1 MSNIHQNRRSSF
13 SSSTKSS
20 LAKRQAPSSS
30 ENSVKPMAV
39 MTKKRA
45 PLSNITNQK
54 NGSRL
59 PNSSS
64 DSVHCSNKSAKLK
77 LAPTQPVCVNA
88 GFSNNVLPLQQ
99 GVVPHKVAS
108 SPSKSDDGSVSM
120 DETMSSSD
128 SYKSPQV
135 EYIDN
140 DEVSAVVSIE
150 RKALSNLYIT
160 PTSETIGNYCSR
172 DVLSDMK
179 KMDKNQIVNI
189 DNNNADP
196 QLCATF
202 ACDIYKHLRASE
214 AKKRPV
220 VDYMERVQKDVNSSM
235 RGILVDWLIEVSEEY
250 RLVPETLYLTVNYID
265 RYLSGNVISRQ
276 KLQLLGVACMM
287 IAAKYEEI
295 CAPQVEEFCYI
306 TDNTYLKDEVL
317 DMESDVLNYLKF
329 EMTAPTTKCFL
340 RRFVRAAHGVHEA
353 PLMQLECMANY
364 IAELSLL
371 EYTMLSHSPS
381 LVAASAIFLAK
392 YILDPTRRP
401 WNSTLQ
407 HYTQYKATELRGCVK
422 DLQRLCSTAHGSTL
436 PAVREKYSQ
445 HKYKFVAKKF
455 CPSIIPQDPLPTLPR
470 SLLKPPPGVTPYWFT
485 LFGGEK
491 YFTDEM
497 LLSKLQKSKTLNSE
511 LRVKYACLLLVDG
524 LLGRRSFHMMIP
536 REHVEM
542 IRDLDVFLKYPWGR
556 YSFDMTM
563 QCIKSRSLPQLAQ
576 ATVAI
581 QGFIHALVLVFVE
594 AVPAVLSAVGDR
606 VEPEYDDEDVF
617 PVISLKLDKVWELD
631 GEDQV
636 DVLSIIPSADVI
648 TGVEDCGWVDEVSDP
663 SV

>member
-1 MSNIHQNRRSSF
+1 MSNVYQNRRPSF

-20 LAKRQAPSSS
+20 MAKRQASSSSS

-54 NGSRL
+54 NCSRI

-77 LAPTQPVCVNA
+77 LAPPT
-88 GFSNNVLPLQQ
+88 Q
-99 GVVPHKVAS
+99 GVCENASFSSNLLQSVKPSLVQSKVVSLPYKVS

-160 PTSETIGNYCSR
+160 PSSETLGNYCSR

-179 KMDKNQIVNI
+179 MDKKSQIVNI
-189 DNNNADP
+189 DNNTADP

-214 AKKRPV
+214 AKKRPA
-220 VDYMERVQKDVNSSM
+220 VDFMEKVQKDVNSSM
-235 RGILVDWLIEVSEEY
+235 RGILVDWLVEVSEEY

-317 DMESDVLNYLKF
+317 DMESEVLNYLKF

-340 RRFVRAAHGVHEA
+340 RRFVRAAHGIHEA

-401 WNSTLQ
+401 WNPTLQ
-407 HYTQYKATELRGCVK
+407 HYTQYKASELRGCVK
-422 DLQRLCSTAHGSTL
+422 DLQRLCSTSHGSTL

-455 CPSIIPQDPLPTLPR
+455 CPSIIPQE
-470 SLLKPPPGVTPYWFT
+470 F
-485 LFGGEK
+485 FN
-491 YFTDEM
+491 
-497 LLSKLQKSKTLNSE
+497 NS
-511 LRVKYACLLLVDG
+511 
-524 LLGRRSFHMMIP
+524 
-536 REHVEM
+536 
-542 IRDLDVFLKYPWGR
+542 
-556 YSFDMTM
+556 
-563 QCIKSRSLPQLAQ
+563 
-576 ATVAI
+576 
-581 QGFIHALVLVFVE
+581 
-594 AVPAVLSAVGDR
+594 
-606 VEPEYDDEDVF
+606 
-617 PVISLKLDKVWELD
+617 
-631 GEDQV
+631 
-636 DVLSIIPSADVI
+636 
-648 TGVEDCGWVDEVSDP
+648 
-663 SV
+663 